1 MNKIESVSLF
11 GKGFV
16 GSWYEHLS
24 PAAVNVMGREELVAD
39 DAEILYTISTVHNY
53 HPKDGDPYKD
63 IETNLIHFMR
73 VLDANTLTYG
83 EDLVFNLVSTWFV
96 YGDAADLPA
105 KESSHCNPTGFY
117 SITSRA
123 REQLLAS
130 YAELHG
136 IKYRVLRLGNV
147 LGVGDMKI
155 SRRKNALQYIVSEVA
170 KGHDIDYLYKGGT
183 IRDFIDVRDC
193 VQAIHLVMEKGNPN
207 EIYNI
212 ANGKGLNVND
222 LVEVAWQESGY
233 ISKITEI
240 PVPEFHK
247 KVQVPKMFMDVKKLK
262 SLGYVQRHDIAQ
274 TIREL
279 VHYYQNEEN

>member
-1 MNKIESVSLF
+1 MDSVSLF

-16 GSWYEHLS
+16 GSWYEKLS
-24 PAAVNVMGREELVAD
+24 PVVVNVMGREELVGND
-39 DAEILYTISTVHNY
+39 TEILYMISTVHNY
-53 HPKDGDPYKD
+53 HPKDGDPFID
-63 IETNLIHFMR
+63 IETNLLHFMR

-96 YGDAADLPA
+96 YGNTDLPA
-105 KESSHCNPTGFY
+105 KESSCCNPTGFY

-123 REQLLAS
+123 REQLLIS

-136 IKYRVLRLGNV
+136 IKYRILRLGNV
-147 LGVGDMKI
+147 LGAGDGKI
-155 SRRKNALQYIVSEVA
+155 SRKKNALQYIVSEIA
-170 KGHDIDYLYKGGT
+170 KGNDVDYLYKDGA

-193 VQAIHLVMEKGNPN
+193 VRAIHLVMEKGGTN

-212 ANGKGLNVND
+212 ANGRGLNIND

-233 ISKITEI
+233 KSKITEI

-247 KVQVPKMFMDVKKLK
+247 KVQVQKMYMDVKKLK
-262 SLGYVQRHDIAQ
+262 SLGYVQQHDIAQ

-279 VHYYQNEEN
+279 VHHYQNEEN